1 MAKRLSVNSF
11 GNVREKIAYHLI
23 ILEKSFNHQMIQLSR
38 EDLAAFCGMAKETLI
53 RTLSEFKEE
62 KLIEIDAKGISIKNN
77 KKLECIFE

>member
-1 MAKRLSVNSF
+1 
-11 GNVREKIAYHLI
+11 
-23 ILEKSFNHQMIQLSR
+23 
-38 EDLAAFCGMAKETLI
+38 MAKETLI